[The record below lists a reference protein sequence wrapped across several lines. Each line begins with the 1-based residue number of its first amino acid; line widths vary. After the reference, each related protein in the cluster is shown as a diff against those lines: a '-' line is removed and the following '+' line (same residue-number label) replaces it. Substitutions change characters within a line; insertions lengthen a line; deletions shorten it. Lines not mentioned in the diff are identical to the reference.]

1 MAFLVGFLIVVLVLV
16 SILLVLIVLVQDD
29 GAEGAGM
36 LLGSS
41 ASQQYGARKG
51 NIVTRTTGILA
62 TLFISI
68 SLVLVFL
75 FREND
80 SNLQAI
86 ESEIGDETE
95 NKVVEWWV
103 SNEEDNNETI
113 EETTDEETTDT
124 IIEDTAS
131 ITEQV
136 DTDTEVANEKMETDI
151 IPLEDANDSTSVE
164 NESN

>member
-113 EETTDEETTDT
+113 EETTDTNT

-136 DTDTEVANEKMETDI
+136 DTDTEIANEKMETDL